1 MSYELNFQHNK
12 LSIYSQELIVVNRNA
27 RGNFFERKKEGYISG
42 QGAFAFNWIWP
53 WYWELYY
60 CLSPVLSKN
69 CSTYNERWFS
79 KNLQLLSLQ
88 LPYFLHGMSVLFH
101 GQFSSDENWM
111 LKLSHCHHL
120 NSKIKDEAIH
130 RISYERLFTLD
141 ANKFNIDSNN
151 SNINTFCSVFPTN
164 LSPFHH
170 VTIAG
175 GRDPNV
181 LHSNQYGLS
190 AENGSC
196 LVMMATFS
204 GRTKITCFYYYLL
217 HDF

>member
-1 MSYELNFQHNK
+1 MPYELSFQHNK

-53 WYWELYY
+53 WYGELYY

-88 LPYFLHGMSVLFH
+88 LPYFLHGMSILFH

-120 NSKIKDEAIH
+120 NSTIKDEAIH

-141 ANKFNIDSNN
+141 ANKFDIDSNN

-196 LVMMATFS
+196 LLMMATFS
-204 GRTKITCFYYYLL
+204 GRTKITCFY
-217 HDF
+217 